1 MANKDVRRMDL
12 FPKFISTK
20 LTEATSLALG
30 LIPVARS
37 GIIAPIRPDLLA
49 KVAAAWVRWDFTPS
63 ALLAISARRVPD
75 HLAVIDESGELT
87 YDELERDVTALA
99 RALAQRGVGERSRVG
114 VLCRNH
120 RGVLQALGATGRLGG
135 DLVLL
140 NTGLSGKQLE
150 EVLTEQHITVLVVD
164 GEFADVLPKGLDHRR
179 LDGMLVIGAWDAKQ
193 LGADID
199 TVDDLIAN
207 APAGSLPTRPRRGR
221 TVVLT
226 SGTTGSPKGATR
238 PEPRNWMPA
247 SAILSRIP
255 LRTGET
261 TVVAAPMF
269 HTWGFA
275 GLQISLALGA
285 TMVLRRKFA
294 PADCLADIERSKARV
309 LVVVPVMLQRML
321 ELPAAERTHDTS
333 SLRIIAASGSAI
345 GAPLVKKVL
354 DEFGPVL
361 YNLYGSTEVSWVSIA
376 TPEELRAHPATAGR
390 APVGTELALLD
401 DDGNPVD
408 GDDVGRVFVG
418 NGMLFEGYTRAGEG
432 KEVVRGMMFTGDLGH
447 LDDDGLLYIDGRS
460 DDMVVSG
467 GENVYPG
474 EVENI
479 INELDGVR
487 EVVVIGVD
495 DDDFGARLAAYVVRE
510 SNSTGEPVDT
520 DSIRQ
525 HVKAHLAR
533 FSVPRDVVFL
543 DALPRNATGK
553 VVARELPASTE

>member
-1 MANKDVRRMDL
+1 MDL
-12 FPKFISTK
+12 YPKVSAK
-20 LTEATSLALG
+20 LTEATALALG

-37 GIIAPIRPDLLA
+37 GIIAPIRPDRLA

-63 ALLAISARRVPD
+63 ALLAISARRGPD
-75 HLAVIDESGELT
+75 RLAVIDESGELT
-87 YDELERDVTALA
+87 YDQLERDVTALA
-99 RALAQRGVGERSRVG
+99 RALQQRAVGARSRVG

-120 RGVLQALGATGRLGG
+120 RGVLQVLGATGRLGG

-140 NTGLSGKQLE
+140 NTGLSGKQLD
-150 EVLTEQHITVLVVD
+150 EVLTEQHITVLVAD
-164 GEFADVLPKGLDHRR
+164 GEFAELLPADLTDTRF
-179 LDGMLVIGAWDAKQ
+179 DGMVVIGAWDGKQ
-193 LGADID
+193 LGAQVD
-199 TVDDLIAN
+199 TLDELIAG
-207 APAGSLPTRPRRGR
+207 APEGSLPTRPRRGR

-226 SGTTGSPKGATR
+226 SGTTGTPKGARR

-247 SAILSRIP
+247 AAILSRIP
-255 LRTGET
+255 LRAGET

-275 GLQISLALGA
+275 GLQISLALGS
-285 TMVLRRKFA
+285 TMVLRRKFS

-321 ELPAAERTHDTS
+321 ELPATERTHDMS

-354 DEFGPVL
+354 AEFGPAL

-376 TPEELRAHPATAGR
+376 NPDDLLARPATAGR
-390 APVGTELALLD
+390 APVGTQLEILD
-401 DDGNPVD
+401 DDGTPVD
-408 GDDVGRVFVG
+408 GDTVGRVFVG
-418 NGMLFEGYTRAGEG
+418 NGMLFEGYTRAGED
-432 KEVVRGMMFTGDLGH
+432 KEVVRGMMCTGDLGH
-447 LDDDGLLYIDGRS
+447 LDEDGLLYIDGRS

-467 GENVYPG
+467 GENVFPG
-474 EVENI
+474 EVENL

-487 EVVVIGVD
+487 EVVVVGVQD
-495 DDDFGARLAAYVVRE
+495 GDFGARLAAYVVRE
-510 SNSTGEPVDT
+510 SDGTGEPVDT

-543 DALPRNATGK
+543 DELPRNATGK
-553 VVARELPASTE
+553 VVARALPSSTE